1 MSTVPKVSP
10 DLPSAKWRAILRI
23 LKRLP
28 QAGMSRGFGRIA
40 DAAIPEALRPRVLNT
55 VIGALGIDGSE
66 AELPLSSYRTINEYF
81 VRRLKPGLRSWP
93 QHEMVA
99 ASPVDA
105 IVGQNGFVR
114 DGQLLQAKGRFYTA
128 ADLLDDADVAKRF
141 DGGAF
146 ITLYLSPRHYHRIHT
161 PTSGAIPMARHVPG
175 ALLPVNEAASMHVD
189 RLFARNERLICYVD
203 GPCGWIAVV
212 AIGAY
217 NVGRI
222 SAAFDPAWSGATGV
236 TNRKAARAETRRYD
250 PPVKVNVGDEI
261 MAFHLGSTVVL
272 LFEPRRANLYSA
284 LIPGVEVRVGE
295 PIARGRPA

>member
-1 MSTVPKVSP
+1 MNTVPKVSP

-23 LKRLP
+23 LKRMP

-40 DAAIPEALRPRVLNT
+40 DTPIPEAMRPRVLTT
-55 VIGALGIDGSE
+55 VISALGIDASE
-66 AELPLSSYRTINEYF
+66 AELPLANYRTINDFF

-105 IVGQNGFVR
+105 IVGQSGFVLE
-114 DGQLLQAKGRFYTA
+114 GQLVQAKGRFYTA
-128 ADLLDDADVAKRF
+128 AELLDDPETAKHF
-141 DGGAF
+141 NGGAF

-161 PTSGAIPMARHVPG
+161 LCSGVIPMARHVPG
-175 ALLPVNEAASMHVD
+175 ALLPVNAAASQHVD
-189 RLFARNERLICYVD
+189 RLFARNERLICYID
-203 GPCGWIAVV
+203 GPFGMVAVV

-222 SAAFDPAWSGATGV
+222 SAAFDPDWSGATGV
-236 TNRKAARAETRRYD
+236 TNRKAARAETRSYD
-250 PPVKVNVGDEI
+250 PPIPVKVGDEI

-284 LIPGVEVRVGE
+284 LLPGVEVRVGE
-295 PIARGRPA
+295 PIARGR